1 MEAAGL
7 AVFMISACVFATL
20 LEHPA
25 SPLRQT
31 LADPLL
37 RRGLMGTAM
46 GLTAVGII
54 YSPWGQQSGAH
65 INPAVTLT
73 FLRLGKVE
81 PWDALFYVCAQF
93 VGGTTG
99 VAVSALVL
107 GAMLAHPTVNHVV
120 TVPGS
125 FGLGVAFTAEV
136 IIAFILMVVI
146 LVTTNSQ
153 KLRRYTGLFAGCLVA
168 VYITIEAPVSGMSM
182 NPARTWSSA
191 VIAQVW
197 NAWWLYVLAPPLGM
211 LAGAEVYLRLFGR
224 GRVSCAKLNH
234 VTNRRCIFRC
244 GYASRPS
251 RLDEAV

>member
-25 SPLRQT
+25 SPIRQT
-31 LADPLL
+31 LANPLL

-99 VAVSALVL
+99 VALSALVL

-153 KLRRYTGLFAGCLVA
+153 KLRRYTGLFAGFLVA

-182 NPARTWSSA
+182 NPARTLSSA

-197 NAWWLYVLAPPLGM
+197 NAWWLYLLAPPLGM
-211 LAGAEVYLRLFGR
+211 LVGAEVYLRLCGR
-224 GRVSCAKLNH
+224 GCVSCAKLNH

-244 GYASRPS
+244 GYASRPH
-251 RLDEAV
+251 EAG